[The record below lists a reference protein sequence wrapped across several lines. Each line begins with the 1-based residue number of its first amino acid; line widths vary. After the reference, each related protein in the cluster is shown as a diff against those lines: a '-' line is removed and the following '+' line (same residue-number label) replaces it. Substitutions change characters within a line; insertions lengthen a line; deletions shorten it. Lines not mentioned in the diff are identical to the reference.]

1 MASRRD
7 TVDSGAGLVCWAVYT
22 GMNPSEQL
30 RCSDLEKRE
39 NVRIRNGVDFSRG

>member
-7 TVDSGAGLVCWAVYT
+7 TVDSGAARGLVCWAVYT

-30 RCSDLEKRE
+30 RSSDLEKRE
-39 NVRIRNGVDFSRG
+39 DVRI